1 MKRYSFK
8 KLVELAKEKGF
19 ELIKYKEE
27 GMVTPLYY
35 LDGINFKYSTI
46 VFILTHYKEE
56 EK

>member
-35 LDGINFKYSTI
+35 LDGINFNYSTI

>member
-56 EK
+56 EL